1 MVCKRTKEKRKM
13 NKTLSTCEAAGYLMH
28 DENANWSPA
37 GAFALVEY
45 LEEMEEGCDMAIEM
59 DVVAIR
65 CDYSEYSSLI
75 EWAREYFAD
84 WTAEFSGG
92 PEDDE
97 SVDEYGEKVD
107 DEIREY
113 IQERG
118 QLIEFGGGIIV
129 SDF

>member
-1 MVCKRTKEKRKM
+1 MK
-13 NKTLSTCEAAGYLMH
+13 KTLTTHEAADYLMA
-28 DENANWSPA
+28 DTNANWSAA

-45 LEEMEEGCDMAIEM
+45 LEEMEEGCDMAIEF

-84 WTAEFSGG
+84 WTTEFSTG

-97 SVDEYGEKVD
+97 SADEYGERVD

-113 IQERG
+113 IQDFG
-118 QLIEFGGGIIV
+118 QLVEFDGGIIV
-129 SDF
+129 SSF